1 MMRGISDTIA
11 RLNAAAARAG
21 VPGQTVASNLR
32 PLTGFGSN
40 PGGLNGFLHIPHDL
54 PAAAALVV
62 VLHGCTQTAAGYDA
76 ASGWSRL
83 ADEQGFAVLYPEQQR
98 GNNPNTC
105 FNWFEA
111 GDTRRGS
118 GEVESIHQMIQAV
131 IRQHAIDPRQI
142 YITGLSAGGAMTA
155 AMLACYPEL
164 FAGGAIIAGL
174 PYGVAR
180 DMVQAFDRMRG
191 HGLPS
196 GDTLSAAVTDASPHS
211 GRWPKLSVWHGD
223 KDATV
228 SVANAEAIVAQ
239 WRGVHGLPIQPAR
252 ADRVD
257 QVPHRAWCGADGQ
270 VLVEEY
276 IIPGMA
282 HGTPLKTKGA
292 GAYGAAAPFMLD
304 VGISSTLRIAQFW
317 GIAPAG
323 EAVAPQPRAEARD
336 AVTLPMRAEPRR
348 PQGRTVE
355 PDAAR
360 GAAGVGKVIEDALR
374 AAGLM
379 R

>member
-21 VPGQTVASNLR
+21 VTGQPVTSLR
-32 PLTGFGSN
+32 PLTGLGSN
-40 PGGLNGFLHIPHDL
+40 PGGLAGYLHIPDNL
-54 PAAAALVV
+54 PAAAPLVV

-118 GEVESIHQMIQAV
+118 GEVESIHQMIRAV
-131 IRQHAIDPRQI
+131 TRQHAIDPRRI

-191 HGLPS
+191 HGLLS
-196 GDTLSAAVTDASPHS
+196 GETLSAAVTDASSHRGP
-211 GRWPKLSVWHGD
+211 WPKLSVWHGD

-228 SVANAEAIVAQ
+228 SAANADAIVAQ
-239 WRGVHGLPIQPAR
+239 WRGVHRLPAEPTR
-252 ADRVD
+252 ADLVD
-257 QVPHRAWCGADGQ
+257 QMPHRVWCGADGQ

-304 VGISSTLRIAQFW
+304 VGISSTLRIAEFW
-317 GIAPAG
+317 GIAAAG
-323 EAVAPQPRAEARD
+323 ESVVPQPRPEAHD
-336 AVTLPMRAEPRR
+336 AATLPMRAEPRR
-348 PQGRTVE
+348 PQGQKVE

-360 GAAGVGKVIEDALR
+360 GAAGIGKVIEDALR

>member
-21 VPGQTVASNLR
+21 VTGQPVTSLR
-32 PLTGFGSN
+32 SLTGFGSN
-40 PGGLNGFLHIPHDL
+40 PGGLAGYLHLPDDL
-54 PAAAALVV
+54 PAAAPLVV

-118 GEVESIHQMIQAV
+118 GEVESIHHMIRAV
-131 IRQHAIDPRQI
+131 IRQHAIDPRRI

-196 GDTLSAAVTDASPHS
+196 GDTLSAAVTEASAHRGP
-211 GRWPKLSVWHGD
+211 WPKLSVWHGD
-223 KDATV
+223 QDATV
-228 SVANAEAIVAQ
+228 SAANADAIVAQ
-239 WRGVHGLPIQPAR
+239 WRGVHGLPAEPTR
-252 ADRVD
+252 ADQVD
-257 QVPHRAWCGADGQ
+257 QMPHRVWCGADGQ

-276 IIPGMA
+276 IIPGMG

-323 EAVAPQPRAEARD
+323 ESVVPQPRPETRD
-336 AVTLPMRAEPRR
+336 AATLPMRAEPRR
-348 PQGRTVE
+348 PQGRKVE

-360 GAAGVGKVIEDALR
+360 GAAGIGKVIEDALR